1 MNRAGDPEA
10 AVLRT
15 AAIRDAVRM
24 RSTSSATQSTPPR
37 GQGSPG
43 DRSAKLVDIVLA
55 MAVLV
60 AVGAA
65 ISADVGGPGAVP
77 VPAYL
82 FGVLFSALILARRR
96 RPVAVLVV
104 SAIALVG
111 YYMLGYP
118 PIGLA
123 LPLAAALFSAAE
135 CGRLY
140 WAAVTATALLF
151 LSTAVRL
158 HHGDD
163 PGFVLGI
170 ELPASAALMAAVI
183 ALGDSIRS
191 RRGWRAELVKQAA
204 AAAAEREQEARRRI
218 AQERVRIARDLHDL
232 LAHTVSVI
240 GLHTDVAREA
250 LRTDPATAENSL
262 AAVRA
267 ACRTAGRELRATLD
281 ALREPGN
288 DPGRPLSPAS
298 ARLTELVAAT
308 GSTGLTVE
316 LQGAESADRLPAVA
330 GDTIFRLVQ
339 ESLSN
344 VLRHAAARHA
354 TIELRQERESILVRV
369 TDDGRGG
376 TGRPGTGWGIIGM
389 RERIALL
396 GGTLRAEPIHGVGF
410 VVEARLPV
418 RDSA

>member
-1 MNRAGDPEA
+1 
-10 AVLRT
+10 
-15 AAIRDAVRM
+15 
-24 RSTSSATQSTPPR
+24 
-37 GQGSPG
+37 
-43 DRSAKLVDIVLA
+43 

-65 ISADVGGPGAVP
+65 ITADVGGPGAVP

-104 SAIALVG
+104 SAVALVG

-140 WAAVTATALLF
+140 WAAATATALLF
-151 LSTAVRL
+151 VSTTVRL
-158 HHGDD
+158 LHGDD
-163 PGFVLGI
+163 PGFVLGF

-183 ALGDSIRS
+183 ALGDSMRS
-191 RRGWRAELVKQAA
+191 RRGWRAELAKQAA
-204 AAAAEREQEARRRI
+204 AAAAEREREARRRI

-250 LRTDPATAENSL
+250 LRDDPATAEKSL
-262 AAVRA
+262 AAARA

-288 DPGRPLSPAS
+288 DLERPLSPAS
-298 ARLTELVAAT
+298 ARLTELAAAT
-308 GSTGLTVE
+308 RATGLAVE
-316 LQGAESADRLPAVA
+316 LHGAESVDQLSAVA
-330 GDTIFRLVQ
+330 GDAAFRLVQ

-344 VLRHAAARHA
+344 VLRHAAARYA
-354 TIELRQERESILVRV
+354 IVELEQQRDGILVRV

-376 TGRPGTGWGIIGM
+376 TDRPGAGWGIIGM

-396 GGTLRAEPIHGVGF
+396 GGTLRAEPIHGGGF
-410 VVEARLPV
+410 VVEAQLPV
-418 RDSA
+418 REPA